1 MKNKIISERLLSELT
16 GTNITSVYY
25 HKKHG
30 WKYTTYTER
39 NNGWTSSSDIP
50 LPNIYEIGF
59 KCKEWAYKN
68 GYILVSFFDEGGFC
82 RVFHT
87 KLDDDLQLIDECK
100 TEIESIIKACEWILN
115 NQGK

>member
-59 KCKEWAYKN
+59 KCKEWAYKRGLN
-68 GYILVSFFDEGGFC
+68 LWTDYLGNCQIQDKDF
-82 RVFHT
+82 
-87 KLDDDLQLIDECK
+87 QLLHDCYSD
-100 TEIESIIKACEWILN
+100 TEVEAIFLACEYILN
-115 NQGK
+115 NIKQ